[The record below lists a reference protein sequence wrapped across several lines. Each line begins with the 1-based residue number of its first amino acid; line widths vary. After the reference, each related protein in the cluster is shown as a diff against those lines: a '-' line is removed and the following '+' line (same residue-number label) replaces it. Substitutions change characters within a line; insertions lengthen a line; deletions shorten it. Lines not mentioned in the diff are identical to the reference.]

1 MSEKAENFTLTTTR
15 ELAAWMRRN
24 HFFAVTAHEDP
35 DGKSHE
41 HMAWMLDRVNLD
53 DMNLSKANRW
63 IGYVQA
69 YLVINKLCSLEDVK
83 KDTHYYRDRRN
94 EGSPYAAPGLVQG
107 ADGRW
112 Y

>member
-83 KDTHYYRDRRN
+83 KDEKPRHRLELLLEPGYDLLDRSHLPN
-94 EGSPYAAPGLVQG
+94 L
-107 ADGRW
+107 
-112 Y
+112 